1 MNTMLRTF
9 TFLLILLFCGEAFAQ
24 PSGCENT
31 MTCKVIAPSGMR
43 MRIEASL
50 KSKVVVNV
58 PKDSIVLAC
67 TDKFS
72 PMTYE
77 NINGYWRKVE
87 YQGSIGYMFD
97 GFLEVLSITQ
107 TNKITYEDV
116 KRRMDSLNI
125 NPDSVIEIA
134 ESMPKAASLENLDSV
149 TVVDSSLASSFEKID
164 PKIES
169 PKSEF
174 TLLTE
179 AYNYCGDVQ
188 KIDPGMVWYGIFPKD
203 DDNEFYRI
211 KSVELEVLLSKQKIG
226 KGLEFDIQT
235 NQDERS
241 VFLLGFPTVQ
251 KNIKDALIT
260 DNSEILRFNSR
271 KVFPG
276 QQWQIGEFGE
286 PEISL
291 SATGSVST
299 AGPCPELSN
308 YKLILKGEKYSLPVE
323 QDITKEL
330 IENGQCGMPE
340 IYWYGDLNS
349 DKIPEIIFVSVYENR
364 NQFTLFISDPTLD
377 NILLRKET
385 EWIITNCN

>member
-1 MNTMLRTF
+1 MSKPFILF
-9 TFLLILLFCGEAFAQ
+9 LILFFSTEAFAQ

-43 MRIEASL
+43 MRSEASL
-50 KSKVVVNV
+50 KSKVVAYV
-58 PKDSIVLAC
+58 PKDSIVGAC
-67 TDKFS
+67 TDKFAA
-72 PMTYE
+72 MTYE

-87 YQGSIGYMFD
+87 YKGSIGYMFD
-97 GFLEVLSITQ
+97 GFLEVLSIAQ
-107 TNKITYEDV
+107 VNKITYEDV

-125 NPDSVIEIA
+125 NPDSVIQIA
-134 ESMPKAASLENLDSV
+134 ESMPEQSKLENLDSV
-149 TVVDSSLASSFEKID
+149 ALIDSAEAIITETIT
-164 PKIES
+164 PIIET
-169 PKSEF
+169 PKSDY
-174 TLLTE
+174 TILTE

-203 DDNEFYRI
+203 DDSEFYRI
-211 KSVELEVLLSKQKIG
+211 KNVELEVLLSKQKIG

-235 NQDERS
+235 NQEERS
-241 VFLLGFPTVQ
+241 VFLLGFNTVQ

-260 DNSEILRFNSR
+260 DNSELLRFNSR

-286 PEISL
+286 PEITL
-291 SATGSVST
+291 SATGSVATS
-299 AGPCPELSN
+299 GPCPELSN

-340 IYWYGDLNS
+340 IYWYGDLNG
-349 DKIPEIIFVSVYENR
+349 DKIPEIIFVSVYEKR

-377 NILLRKET
+377 NVLLRKEA
-385 EWIITNCN
+385 EWVITNCN